1 MHALLYML
9 LQAVR
14 SIEKRTL
21 LAVIEQIIVSP
32 FYVLNHLFNK
42 HTNLSNKHD
51 ENKHFHFNKQY
62 TKHIINIPK
71 CIIYVYI
78 MILMP

>member
-1 MHALLYML
+1 MHVLLYML

-14 SIEKRTL
+14 PIEKRTL
-21 LAVIEQIIVSP
+21 HAVIEQTIVSP

-51 ENKHFHFNKQY
+51 ENKQFYFNEHC
-62 TKHIINIPK
+62 TKHNIPE